1 MEYVECYGGCG
12 DQWLTSGLLA
22 VAVVA
27 SFVAVR
33 RRAWPFVSALAGL
46 PLAEWYL
53 DGLLLG
59 LFFLAALL
67 VGGLAGLAM
76 TSKTRPTSSGEA
88 A

>member
-12 DQWLTSGLLA
+12 HPLLFLGL
-22 VAVVA
+22 VVA
-27 SFVAVR
+27 AVISSFLAVR
-33 RRAWPFVSALAGL
+33 RRAWTFVGALAGL

-53 DGLLLG
+53 EGPQFG

-76 TSKTRPTSSGEA
+76 ASKTRPSSSGEA

>member
-1 MEYVECYGGCG
+1 MEYIECHGGCG
-12 DQWLTSGLLA
+12 HPLFLLVLVV

-27 SFVAVR
+27 SLLAVR
-33 RRAWPFVSALAGL
+33 RRAWTFVGALAGL

-53 DGLLLG
+53 DGLPFGLL
-59 LFFLAALL
+59 FLAALL

-76 TSKTRPTSSGEA
+76 TSKTRLTSSGEA